1 MKCYD
6 EVLNKNLNFE
16 IANKLAKNKKQF
28 ITRPRWEGLCFYD
41 KNHNSY
47 TLLKNGELRRISEDT
62 VYDKDTN
69 DWMIVVPTKEALS
82 IIKKVKR

>member
-28 ITRPRWEGLCFYD
+28 ITRSCWGGLCFYD
-41 KNHNSY
+41 KNQNNY
-47 TLLKNGELRRISEDT
+47 ALLRSGELKRVSED
-62 VYDKDTN
+62 VMYDKDTN
-69 DWMIVVPTKEALS
+69 DWMVVVPTKEALN

>member
-28 ITRPRWEGLCFYD
+28 ITRSCWGGLCFYD
-41 KNHNSY
+41 KNQNNY
-47 TLLKNGELRRISEDT
+47 ALLRSGELKRVSEDI

-69 DWMIVVPTKEALS
+69 DWMVVVPTKEALN

>member
-1 MKCYD
+1 MKCYE

-28 ITRPRWEGLCFYD
+28 ITRSCWEGLCFYD
-41 KNHNSY
+41 KSQNSY
-47 TLLKNGELRRISEDT
+47 ALLKNGELRRISEDI

-69 DWMIVVPTKEALS
+69 DWMIVVPTKEALK

>member
-28 ITRPRWEGLCFYD
+28 ITRSCWGGLCFYD
-41 KNHNSY
+41 KNQNNY
-47 TLLKNGELRRISEDT
+47 ALLRSGELKRVSEDI

-69 DWMIVVPTKEALS
+69 DWMIVVPTKEALN